1 MRRRSLHEEDY
12 EFDDHNEND
21 PKRRVRHFKK
31 GQDEENKK
39 RWERESYFDS
49 DNDYDERR

>member
-1 MRRRSLHEEDY
+1 MPRRSPYEEDY
-12 EFDDHNEND
+12 EFDDDDEND

-31 GQDEENKK
+31 GRDEETKK
-39 RWERESYFDS
+39 RWERESYYDS